1 MTSNRSRKGLDNA
14 FATIR
19 TALIEAALQ
28 KAGNRGSSMQELV
41 AATGL
46 SRSQVDRA
54 LRKLGK
60 QSRVEKNG
68 DRYRIRG

>member
-1 MTSNRSRKGLDNA
+1 MR
-14 FATIR
+14 I
-19 TALIEAALQ
+19 ALVEAALR
-28 KAGNRGSSMQELV
+28 KAGDRGSSMQELV
-41 AATGL
+41 AATGH

-68 DRYRIRG
+68 DRYRIRD